1 MPRWERPEQGD
12 PRYELD
18 VCIRDAEG
26 RPFLGQ
32 VGGEDPLDPTCTL
45 ELEEEPTDH
54 LGDLGMSFTAEERAA
69 SIDTATAAV
78 AALRGL
84 VFKRRFAEEHAA
96 LLGVAGLLQGA
107 EAIIAA
113 DCAAP
118 NMVCEDDGEAGPLT
132 TTNHDNRWQHAI
144 AVWSGPIGSH
154 GFYVPGLVGTHGATL
169 GARRDPR
176 NQRLSAAW
184 ARCNHGKCPYAAGMQ
199 FQCGF
204 LSSASRTYHVHEEY
218 CTTNYAAFSGAVSR
232 GHNCNDDATMQ
243 YRAVRLNR
251 HASSGWGS
259 GYPCDDRFTHNY
271 TDRCW

>member
-1 MPRWERPEQGD
+1 
-12 PRYELD
+12 
-18 VCIRDAEG
+18 
-26 RPFLGQ
+26 
-32 VGGEDPLDPTCTL
+32 VGGEDPLDPSCAL
-45 ELEEEPTDH
+45 ELEEEPIDH
-54 LGDLGMSFTAEERAA
+54 LGDLGVSFTAEERAA

-84 VFKRRFAEEHAA
+84 EFKRRFAEEHAA
-96 LLGVAGLLQGA
+96 LLGVASLLEGA
-107 EAIIAA
+107 EALVTA
-113 DCAAP
+113 DCGAP
-118 NMVCEDDGEAGPLT
+118 NMVCEDDGAAGPLT

-154 GFYVPGLVGTHGATL
+154 GFRVPGLIGTHGATL
-169 GARRDPR
+169 GARRDAR
-176 NQRLSAAW
+176 NQRISVAW